1 MEYEDDEQF
10 APLFLS
16 QKIEEVLK
24 EELMRN
30 VDARHYLE
38 FQKQLE
44 VDLVKMAQQESLE
57 AARTFILTKLG
68 KFGKPPATLA
78 CPPETKKPTPAE
90 EALDQEYAA
99 DV

>member
-16 QKIEEVLK
+16 QKIEEILNN
-24 EELMRN
+24 ELARD
-30 VDARHYLE
+30 VDARHYQE

-44 VDLVKMAQQESLE
+44 VDLVQMAQQESLE
-57 AARTFILTKLG
+57 AARTFIMSTLG
-68 KFGKPPATLA
+68 KFNRPPATFA
-78 CPPETKKPTPAE
+78 TPTAPKKPTPEE
-90 EALDQEYAA
+90 EALDQEYGA

>member
-16 QKIEEVLK
+16 QKIEEILK
-24 EELMRN
+24 DELARD

-44 VDLVKMAQQESLE
+44 VDLVNMAQQESLE
-57 AARTFILTKLG
+57 AARSYILSTLG
-68 KFGKPPATLA
+68 KFGHPPASLA
-78 CPPETKKPTPAE
+78 TPKEPKKPTPE
-90 EALDQEYAA
+90 EAALDQEYAA